1 MNIIGYYGT
10 KEDAEQ
16 LRKYKM
22 KFKVLNTKKGT
33 PKGTAF
39 AYTKTIGQAKKA
51 AKIANRGLSRV
62 MWRKKFR

>member
-16 LRKYKM
+16 LRKHKM
-22 KFKVLNTKKGT
+22 KFKVLNTKKGVA
-33 PKGTAF
+33 KGTAF
-39 AYTKTIGQAKKA
+39 AYTKTVSQAKKA
-51 AKIANRGLSRV
+51 SKIANRGLSRV